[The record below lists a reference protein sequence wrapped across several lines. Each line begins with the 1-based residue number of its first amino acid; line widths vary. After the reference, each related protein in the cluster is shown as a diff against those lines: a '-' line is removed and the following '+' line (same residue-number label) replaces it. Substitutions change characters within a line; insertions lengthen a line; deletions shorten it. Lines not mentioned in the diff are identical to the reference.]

1 MLSQPQ
7 TAAPPRALSE
17 PVAHADHRRLHS
29 INILLMCN
37 SKPPLPPPRPLV
49 ETTGESGGLHVEGI
63 HQVSI
68 VLSSSAIVAIV
79 VLIIAWCLLRGKK
92 NCCKKNE
99 ADSSV
104 RIQIPSAPQLL
115 PAMIPP
121 PQPTT
126 APPTD
131 RELAQFLHL
140 RQEQQRLQNQ
150 LDAMTPG
157 RQLAIM
163 QTPTT

>member
-1 MLSQPQ
+1 MARSDTERLENGKSFACLLCGDRLKC
-7 TAAPPRALSE
+7 TE
-17 PVAHADHRRLHS
+17 ADS
-29 INILLMCN
+29 SVYM
-37 SKPPLPPPRPLV
+37 
-49 ETTGESGGLHVEGI
+49 TTGESGGLHVEGI

-99 ADSSV
+99 TDSSV
-104 RIQIPSAPQLL
+104 RIQIPSAPQFL